1 MEYVVNVKDVKP
13 IVPAGHTGTKNRPL
27 INEKCG
33 IKDFIL
39 NYGEV
44 EPAGGAV
51 PHTHPYDQ
59 ACYILG
65 GKLKLIID
73 GKTYVLEEGMVYFA
87 PAGVEHQA
95 EAIGSEPLKALIIYG
110 KERQSNE

>member
-1 MEYVVNVKDVKP
+1 MEYVVKVKDVKP
-13 IVPAGHTGTKNRPL
+13 VIPGGHTGTKNRPL

-33 IKDFIL
+33 INDFIL

-59 ACYILG
+59 ACFETDLLG
-65 GKLKLIID
+65 GGCVD
-73 GKTYVLEEGMVYFA
+73 VAFTDVVVLCARIPFECA
-87 PAGVEHQA
+87 C
-95 EAIGSEPLKALIIYG
+95 AIHVL
-110 KERQSNE
+110 